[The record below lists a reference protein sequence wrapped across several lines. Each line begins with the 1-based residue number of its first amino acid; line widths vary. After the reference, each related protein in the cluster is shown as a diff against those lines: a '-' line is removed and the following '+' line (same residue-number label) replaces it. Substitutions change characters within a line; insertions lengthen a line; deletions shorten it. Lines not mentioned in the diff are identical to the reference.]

1 MNEKYNFLMSLYNE
15 GWLIP
20 LYGHQYKLLTF
31 ITGSS
36 FVYRIL
42 NENIYIKYD
51 QDYNKITF
59 LIARNFNST
68 LKFNS
73 IFERIPVDEVLR
85 RLDEL
90 SLKKILLFNLD
101 LLD

>member
-31 ITGSS
+31 TTGSS

-59 LIARNFNST
+59 LIAR
-68 LKFNS
+68 KFNS
-73 IFERIPVDEVLR
+73 MFERIPVDEVLR
-85 RLDEL
+85 RLDKI